1 MLNAMLYG
9 ERATWPQ
16 LDRIRNHCAIELA
29 LDAAIHE
36 LRARIAF
43 PNGDASSTLRSRTRS
58 GELTHSRAQARG
70 ALRLST
76 ADLRSHEIA
85 DWKSGNISGQ
95 GHGRRAF
102 SASSS
107 PSTSKKR
114 KSLFALT
121 LATDAAA
128 THVAPSSDD
137 WSSPDS
143 VVSSEDESD
152 GEAVPRGETLFAGS
166 SRMFQHGSQSPTPNQ
181 RMARVGYSA
190 GSPIAY
196 RNAPVVAWSPMS
208 MPPSH
213 TRSTVGQLLEDES
226 EPASS
231 GVADSSPARPCKI
244 SRTASSSAVM
254 SGVGEQQFTRSNRS
268 MSTGLRNLMP
278 PNAR

>member
-43 PNGDASSTLRSRTRS
+43 PTGDASSRLQSRAMS
-58 GELTHSRAQARG
+58 GELTQSRSLARS

-76 ADLRSHEIA
+76 VHLGSRETVDQ
-85 DWKSGNISGQ
+85 KSGSAVGQ
-95 GHGRRAF
+95 GPGRRAF

-107 PSTSKKR
+107 PSASKKR
-114 KSLFALT
+114 KSPFTLT
-121 LATDAAA
+121 LATDSASN
-128 THVAPSSDD
+128 HVAPSSDD

-143 VVSSEDESD
+143 AVSSDESD
-152 GEAVPRGETLFAGS
+152 IEAVPRVETLFPGS
-166 SRMFQHGSQSPTPNQ
+166 SRVFQHGSQPPTPNQ
-181 RMARVGYSA
+181 RMPRLGYSA
-190 GSPIAY
+190 GSPLAY
-196 RNAPVVAWSPMS
+196 RNMPAVAWSPMS
-208 MPPSH
+208 TSPSH

-226 EPASS
+226 ELASS
-231 GVADSSPARPCKI
+231 CMADGSPARPCKI
-244 SRTASSSAVM
+244 SRTISSSAVL